1 MGDSRAVV
9 GLLQQVFTN
18 KTYRIEV
25 SALVVESEKE
35 KIKASCRAN
44 LKASVWKSSCSEGEI
59 QDTIP
64 PLSEPVPDNWT
75 TINDDISFFLTSKV
89 PLLNRGMLSHPCAS
103 PNDGLIDLLMVR
115 GGKNLT
121 KQLGVFTSIE
131 NGKHIDMDIVS
142 LIYEYNVKYR

>member
-1 MGDSRAVV
+1 MGDTRTVV
-9 GLLQQVFTN
+9 GLLQEIFTN
-18 KTYRIEV
+18 KAYQIEASV
-25 SALVVESEKE
+25 LIAESDKE
-35 KIKASCRAN
+35 NIKASCRAN
-44 LKASVWKSSCSEGEI
+44 LKASVWKSCSGEGKI

-64 PLSEPVPDNWT
+64 PLSEPVPDHWT
-75 TINDDISFFLTSKV
+75 TINDHISFFLTSKV

-115 GGKNLT
+115 SGKSIA

-142 LIYEYNVKYR
+142 IDGCGFV